1 MEHIKAHFKEIFKQ
15 GEDIISL
22 LAFANPDPNSPIV
35 DGLDLFFLVVSSN
48 YNHSQT
54 IEHVRM
60 EDVHV
65 QIRRVTP
72 ANLEHWVS
80 GGETRSSVLWL
91 VQGEILLDRDNY
103 LLHFRQRMEAL
114 PKDMRGQK
122 QLSEFGC
129 FVQTYL
135 QAKQDLQDGNLLDA
149 YSNTINALHHW
160 ANIVLVEAGVYPDL
174 ALWRQMRRFD
184 PGIYKLYEEL
194 TISTETLEQRVELVM
209 LACEFSF
216 MSKMKSCCEYLFSIL
231 SSREE
236 PWSIM
241 ELQCHPLLADLNNNL
256 SLLIRKLVKRGYV
269 REVAVIPFSGDADS
283 LELRYRFETV

>member
-1 MEHIKAHFKEIFKQ
+1 MEHIKAHFLEIFKQ
-15 GEDIISL
+15 DEDLISL
-22 LAFANPDPNSPIV
+22 MAVNDPHPYSPLIN
-35 DGLDLFFLVVSSN
+35 GMDLLLIVVSSN
-48 YNHSQT
+48 FEHSLAL
-54 IEHVRM
+54 EHVRM
-60 EDVHV
+60 GSVQV

-80 GGETRSSVLWL
+80 GGETRSSVQWL

-103 LLHFRQRMEAL
+103 LLHFRQRMETL
-114 PKDMRGQK
+114 PEELRGRK
-122 QLSEFGC
+122 QLKEFGC

-160 ANIVLVEAGVYPDL
+160 ANIVLVEAGVYPEL

-194 TISTETLEQRVELVM
+194 TISTETLEQRVQLVM

-216 MSKMKSCCEYLFSIL
+216 MSKMKSCCEFLFSIL
-231 SSREE
+231 TSREE
-236 PWSIM
+236 PWSIAD
-241 ELQCHPLLADLNNNL
+241 LQSHPLLADLQIDL
-256 SLLIRKLVKRGYV
+256 SLLIRKLVMRGYV
-269 REVAVIPFSGDADS
+269 KEVAVIPFSGDTDS
-283 LELRYRFETV
+283 LELRYRCETV